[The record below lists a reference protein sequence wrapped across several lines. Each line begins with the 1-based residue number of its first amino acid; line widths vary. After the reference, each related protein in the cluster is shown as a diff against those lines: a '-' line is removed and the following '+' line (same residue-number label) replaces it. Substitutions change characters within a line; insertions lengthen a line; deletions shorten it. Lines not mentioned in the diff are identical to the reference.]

1 MHDTH
6 SGNLEK
12 RLRVKA
18 SALACPDL
26 VIDSDGA
33 LMYSQWVKGHYI
45 DAAIY
50 GIPANYYTRKYQDA
64 RTIPGD
70 LSDGAKLLAPTIY
83 KEMPKEVKR
92 QLGNLFSMVKH
103 RPCGTVT
110 EWDKGF
116 MLKAGDRVNG
126 VSIGE
131 HTVVFYPTE
140 ENESGYIFSFLE
152 EAVEIPLFGRKFGD
166 FCGKLM
172 NSNIQ
177 IDYARGR
184 VILHMKPG
192 EVCTF
197 RDIDDV
203 TSIDKTFLN
212 KSALSVEAEMNYV
225 N

>member
-1 MHDTH
+1 
-6 SGNLEK
+6 
-12 RLRVKA
+12 
-18 SALACPDL
+18 
-26 VIDSDGA
+26 
-33 LMYSQWVKGHYI
+33 
-45 DAAIY
+45 
-50 GIPANYYTRKYQDA
+50 
-64 RTIPGD
+64 
-70 LSDGAKLLAPTIY
+70 
-83 KEMPKEVKR
+83 
-92 QLGNLFSMVKH
+92 
-103 RPCGTVT
+103 
-110 EWDKGF
+110 

-140 ENESGYIFSFLE
+140 ENGTGYIFSFLE